1 MSNSEVKIEKAAN
14 WSQFIYVKSFIDVW
28 IVKFETSIVWEIPK
42 IKKPELNNQS
52 SKTLKINHFIK
63 SPN

>member
-28 IVKFETSIVWEIPK
+28 GMED
-42 IKKPELNNQS
+42 
-52 SKTLKINHFIK
+52 
-63 SPN
+63 